1 MTVTVGY
8 QAAVEQDPRPAGRNQ
23 VHRSQVHR
31 SQASLGR
38 LVGEIVADQ
47 ARWSQLVRFTE
58 PQRWYQRLELADDY
72 EIWLL
77 SWLPG
82 QHTGFHDHGE
92 AVGAFGVARGRLSER
107 TVPAGRSQARSRP
120 VSAGTVR
127 SFGSKHVHDVQN
139 TWAEPAVSVH
149 AYSPPLTAMRKFEL
163 TADGLVQVATRTAG
177 PDW

>member
-38 LVGEIVADQ
+38 LGGGIVADQ

-92 AVGAFGVARGRLSER
+92 AAGAFAVTRGRLSEC
-107 TVPAGRSQARSRP
+107 TGPRSEER
-120 VSAGTVR
+120 
-127 SFGSKHVHDVQN
+127 
-139 TWAEPAVSVH
+139 
-149 AYSPPLTAMRKFEL
+149 
-163 TADGLVQVATRTAG
+163 
-177 PDW
+177 

>member
-1 MTVTVGY
+1 MSLTTAGY
-8 QAAVEQDPRPAGRNQ
+8 QGTARNEEHLGQRQEHLRQLAGGLAAQPAAWN
-23 VHRSQVHR
+23 H
-31 SQASLGR
+31 
-38 LVGEIVADQ
+38 
-47 ARWSQLVRFTE
+47 LVRFNAE
-58 PQRWYQRLELADDY
+58 KRWYHRLELADDY

-107 TVPAGRSQARSRP
+107 TVPAGRSHAGSRS

-127 SFGSKHVHDVQN
+127 SFGSEHVHDVQH

-149 AYSPPLTAMRKFEL
+149 AYSPPPTAMRKLER
-163 TADGLVQVATRTAG
+163 TADGLVHVATRTAG
-177 PDW
+177 PDWSRQDGRRA